1 MKLSQSIVLRFKYN
15 GSVTLVN
22 VSLVHGLTWWWVAK
36 EVLRLYLLSL
46 EVEDRKRHR
55 KYVRIS
61 RILSPDRENIDLSQR
76 ILYYDVKRLA
86 SGIFELHTEG
96 PWSILNDSHLH
107 HVSAFL
113 SSTKDLNSLMRV
125 SKRFHL
131 LFSSDEV
138 WRKIPFAWSP
148 WQGKGKHGNESQDWQ
163 KIHEDSGLL
172 IATLYRL
179 RWIAHNTSRLK
190 LYYGSIPAE
199 VEVGFVQSLFS
210 PRVAKLQLRRTVTVL
225 GHTGAQ
231 FGTKHFMRKLHY
243 LVPESATSFHS
254 TRACR
259 PLLEKG
265 MLLDVEPS
273 PIDSRSRNLPCDP
286 GTRVEG
292 SSTDPGFVFR
302 RIGDTRLTFLSMD
315 FDTNRAHWE
324 VPYDHFYRVTNQ
336 VCCRRWIYCAFC
348 VLIHACVTNFS
359 S

>member
-1 MKLSQSIVLRFKYN
+1 MKLSQSIVLKFKYN

-46 EVEDRKRHR
+46 EIEDRKRHR
-55 KYVRIS
+55 KNVRIS

-107 HVSAFL
+107 YVSAFL

-125 SKRFHL
+125 SKRFLL
-131 LFSSDEV
+131 LFSSDDV

-148 WQGKGKHGNESQDWQ
+148 WQGKGKHGDESQDWQ

-172 IATLYRL
+172 IATIYRL
-179 RWIAHNTSRLK
+179 RWIAHSTSRLK

-199 VEVGFVQSLFS
+199 VEVGFVRSWFF
-210 PRVAKLQLRRTVTVL
+210 PRVANPQFRRTVTVL

-259 PLLEKG
+259 PLLENG

-315 FDTNRAHWE
+315 FDTNSARWE
-324 VPYDHFYRVTNQ
+324 VPYYHFYRITNQ
-336 VCCRRWIYCAFC
+336 VRC
-348 VLIHACVTNFS
+348 
-359 S
+359 